1 MEKLKLEDLNR
12 VDVEEFKQQDKA
24 PIVLVLDNVRSMLNV
39 GAIFRTADAFAIQEV
54 ILCGITAQP
63 PHREIEKAALG
74 ATKSVDWKYFSTTKI
89 AVDSLKKDNYYIL
102 AIEQAKG
109 STMLHHFRPETSQ
122 KYALILGNEV
132 EGVDQEIMTIV
143 DNCLEIPQF
152 GTKHSLNIATTA
164 GIVVWDLIT
173 KTILKR

>member
-24 PIVLVLDNVRSMLNV
+24 PIVLVLDNVRSMHNV
-39 GAIFRTADAFAIQEV
+39 GAIFRTADAFAIQEI

-74 ATKSVDWKYFSTTKI
+74 ATKSVDWKYFSTTKM
-89 AVDSLKKDNYYIL
+89 AVESLKTVNYCVL
-102 AIEQAKG
+102 AVEQAKE
-109 STMLHHFRPETSQ
+109 SISLHDFIPKANK
-122 KYALILGNEV
+122 KYALIFGNEV
-132 EGVDQEIMTIV
+132 EGVDEDIMTMV
-143 DNCLEIPQF
+143 DGCLEIPQF

-164 GIVVWDLIT
+164 GIVVWDLVS
-173 KTILKR
+173 KTILTQ